1 MTNRKFISVILTVS
15 IISAASIASSLSMT
29 ASADDNIRG
38 TVYFDSTGPL
48 DGAQRNTYYCYMWGS
63 DGTGSIGEWNTKSLK
78 MNKVEGQEKLYSY
91 DVPKTN
97 SNGDIVNADLVIF
110 SALGKGQTYDT
121 TFSDS
126 CLGDTAYVV
135 EGEILENPVDS
146 AQVAVACAWRNNPQ
160 EGAHICITS
169 TGRVQGVGILT
180 TETPESI
187 ADAFIQKYNDGMA
200 QGLTG
205 YDNPELVTGEARQN
219 YINQINAIIAGHER
233 PTDPPEQPTDAPTQQ
248 EAPSEAPTQTPT
260 QNPTQASTEA
270 QTIATLP
277 TAASASDGTTISHT
291 SEAGGTG
298 SAGTTGTTGGN
309 TQSGKT
315 VDTAESTAAAVLGS
329 VLLAAAGVAFIA
341 RKKREI

>member
-146 AQVAVACAWRNNPQ
+146 AQIAVACAWRNNPQ

-187 ADAFIQKYNDGMA
+187 ADAFIQ
-200 QGLTG
+200 
-205 YDNPELVTGEARQN
+205 
-219 YINQINAIIAGHER
+219 
-233 PTDPPEQPTDAPTQQ
+233 
-248 EAPSEAPTQTPT
+248 
-260 QNPTQASTEA
+260 
-270 QTIATLP
+270 
-277 TAASASDGTTISHT
+277 
-291 SEAGGTG
+291 
-298 SAGTTGTTGGN
+298 
-309 TQSGKT
+309 
-315 VDTAESTAAAVLGS
+315 
-329 VLLAAAGVAFIA
+329 
-341 RKKREI
+341 